1 MKILIALFFFFL
13 VAILYELRKE
23 KKRKNRI
30 VKIKAIINSH
40 AKELAI
46 QRNQRTIRKRYGL
59 IDDTAWQK
67 EIGFFIL
74 EVMQPAIGKLEP
86 LSWDYRETVALIN
99 KITAAVPVIMPQYSE
114 DISPIEYEQLVAKV
128 LTEYGWDARQT
139 TATGDQGIDVVA
151 QKQGIK
157 VVIQCKLYSQ
167 PVGNAAV
174 QEVIAGKVFE
184 QADLAVVVSNA
195 TFTKSAR
202 QLATSAGVLLLHHE
216 QLSELEDMSKSALS
230 EKTSED
236 SSEEPTDYARAAN
249 LAKNDL
255 LV

>member
-99 KITAAVPVIMPQYSE
+99 KITAAVPVIMP
-114 DISPIEYEQLVAKV
+114 
-128 LTEYGWDARQT
+128 
-139 TATGDQGIDVVA
+139 
-151 QKQGIK
+151 
-157 VVIQCKLYSQ
+157 LYSQ